1 MNGEVVVVVGGGGAS
16 FLMGK
21 SRGRCCA
28 VVAKGV
34 KGRDIVVMV
43 ADVVVADVVLVGHYF
58 CK

>member
-34 KGRDIVVMV
+34 KGRDIVV
-43 ADVVVADVVLVGHYF
+43 VVADVVLVGHYF